1 VIIVKYE
8 ILPYERVRNL
18 RIDKDLTQKEIAQLL
33 GIKQNTY
40 SQYEIGVL
48 RYPAEVLIK
57 LAIFYN
63 TSIDYLV
70 GITDIPDPY
79 KRKQR

>member
-1 VIIVKYE
+1 MIIVKYE